1 MKNIRSIK
9 MLCVLLLPL
18 TLSAANVYWQRD
30 GSGNWNGDWSERA
43 HWSTGEVPTS
53 TDKVFFPSVNGDV
66 TISVN
71 ATYEVGSLEMVAM
84 TGTAGR
90 RYDFKLTGSG
100 RITLAGSDGNGYSS
114 WVKERRSLT
123 LDGVSMV
130 DIGWQDLMVR
140 GRIIVKTGALLKNTR
155 IAKFMYKDAEYIV
168 DGGRFEF
175 SELQYNATTDWSG
188 ADWPMRLVLT
198 SGSVSG
204 GYIYSTS
211 NMTAPFVVE
220 IGGGT
225 MNITSRFDLHNDGS
239 ELLISNGSLTVSNDR
254 FTIASNATVTV
265 SGGAL
270 KINTAAQIDPEAT
283 LNLTGGTLTLG
294 RVTDDA
300 RIIGAKGIT
309 LRYDYGTGVF
319 TRSASAPVAAES
331 IRLARFE
338 TDSNAS
344 SVLHGKFREIVFSS
358 SSEPFRFGNSN
369 QRNFYLEGPT
379 TIRAEANQQ
388 DNAGS
393 TWYTHL
399 TGDFTVD
406 TIDAADGVSKRHLSL
421 WSTASR
427 LGTAS
432 LTVRGGGS
440 LCLLQHDSASTF
452 RFINVEEGTTLN
464 LSKRANGTEWGPV
477 TAERFTLGADAKVTL
492 DAKFNH
498 IVADT
503 FAIDPTAV
511 IEVTIG
517 DTLTCGAF
525 AILQSPSG
533 TTPAAALIDQIE
545 IKGNTSGWALKAA
558 DGQITLYKA
567 GTVSGDYA
575 TEWIGRGDDNK
586 VNTLA
591 NFVSALPSQ
600 DAPVYFGADETRTT
614 AEWRGPIANN
624 GWTLGGLHFLETAIN
639 TFGYVSH
646 GETGWKEPFM
656 CSYSGVPQKHLSGTF
671 RTPYLLMRTRGHGP
685 LVFEGEGDA
694 TWGGSYYS
702 DNYWQWRNEGDCRI
716 AKPAFNLRNLAF
728 YALTSGGF
736 ANYSRLTVLS
746 GSVVDVQELYSDL
759 AARATGFRVEEGGVL
774 KFTDT
779 LASTRGWRRYAWTS
793 SPAGM
798 IVNGTMDI
806 QTPFVGGVE
815 QAYGG
820 RGTLKLATTIP
831 SNAVSRVWLMDTLT
845 TELSNDWQTV
855 TSASDTPLAIGAAAG
870 TPVLRVPNGWEYGV
884 GAATSSSAA
893 DRAIAIREGAVLTID
908 AGGGSATLAEAVT
921 GDGTLAVAGGTTLT
935 MSAAADN
942 TAGLLVRGGAKL
954 EVPASLSLGALTA
967 ESGAVL
973 DFAQNSII
981 AVNGDVSLA
990 GGVFAFAG
998 VIPNGWRT
1006 VLVCTNGT
1014 VSGAPSDN
1022 GFQKTRLVVDE
1033 NGRQVVQCKAVIGM
1047 ILKIR

>member
-1 MKNIRSIK
+1 M
-9 MLCVLLLPL
+9 
-18 TLSAANVYWQRD
+18 
-30 GSGNWNGDWSERA
+30 
-43 HWSTGEVPTS
+43 
-53 TDKVFFPSVNGDV
+53 
-66 TISVN
+66 
-71 ATYEVGSLEMVAM
+71 
-84 TGTAGR
+84 
-90 RYDFKLTGSG
+90 
-100 RITLAGSDGNGYSS
+100 YSF
-114 WVKERRSLT
+114 VK
-123 LDGVSMV
+123 
-130 DIGWQDLMVR
+130 
-140 GRIIVKTGALLKNTR
+140 
-155 IAKFMYKDAEYIV
+155 
-168 DGGRFEF
+168 
-175 SELQYNATTDWSG
+175 
-188 ADWPMRLVLT
+188 
-198 SGSVSG
+198 SGS
-204 GYIYSTS
+204 T
-211 NMTAPFVVE
+211 
-220 IGGGT
+220 
-225 MNITSRFDLHNDGS
+225 
-239 ELLISNGSLTVSNDR
+239 
-254 FTIASNATVTV
+254 
-265 SGGAL
+265 
-270 KINTAAQIDPEAT
+270 
-283 LNLTGGTLTLG
+283 
-294 RVTDDA
+294 
-300 RIIGAKGIT
+300 
-309 LRYDYGTGVF
+309 
-319 TRSASAPVAAES
+319 PVAAES
-331 IRLARFE
+331 IRLARFQ
-338 TDSNAS
+338 TDSDAS
-344 SVLHGKFREIVFSS
+344 SVLRGKFREIVFSS
-358 SSEPFRFGNSN
+358 NTEPFRFGNGS

-379 TIRAEANQQ
+379 TIKAEANQQ
-388 DNAGS
+388 DNVGS

-399 TGDFTVD
+399 TGDFVVD
-406 TIDAADGVSKRHLSL
+406 TLDAVDGVSKRHLSL

-452 RFINVEEGTTLN
+452 RSINVEEGTTLN
-464 LSKRANGTEWGPV
+464 LSNRGNGLEWGPV
-477 TAERFTLGADAKVTL
+477 TAERFILGANSKVTLGAKY
-492 DAKFNH
+492 NH

-503 FAIDPTAV
+503 FMIDPTAI

-517 DTLTCGAF
+517 ATPTNGAF
-525 AILQSPSG
+525 AILQSPNG
-533 TTPAAALIDQIE
+533 TTPSASLISQIE
-545 IKGNTSGWALKAA
+545 LKGNTSGWALKAES
-558 DGQITLYKA
+558 GQITLYKA
-567 GTVSGDYA
+567 GIVSGDYA

-746 GSVVDVQELYSDL
+746 GSVVDVQDLYSSL
-759 AARATGFRVEEGGVL
+759 TTTMTGFRVEEGGVL
-774 KFTDT
+774 RFTDT
-779 LASTRGWRRYAWTS
+779 LDTAHKGERQYKWTI
-793 SPAGM
+793 SPAGI

-806 QTPFVGGVE
+806 QIPFVGGAE

-820 RGTLKLATTIP
+820 RGTLKIASAVP
-831 SNAVSRVWLMDTLT
+831 STGASRLWLMDTLT
-845 TELSNDWQTV
+845 TELATDWQTV

-870 TPVLRVPNGWEYGV
+870 TPVLRVPNGWEYGA

-1014 VSGAPSDN
+1014 VSGVPSDN

-1033 NGRQVVQCKAVIGM
+1033 NGRQIVQCKAEIGM